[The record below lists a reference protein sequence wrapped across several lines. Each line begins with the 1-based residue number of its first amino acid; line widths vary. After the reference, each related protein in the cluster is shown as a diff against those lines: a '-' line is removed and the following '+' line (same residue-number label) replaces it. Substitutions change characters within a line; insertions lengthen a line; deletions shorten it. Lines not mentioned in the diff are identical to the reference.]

1 MEKSKQDSST
11 SRRAIITQ
19 IGPVEQGYYEACT
32 GIIRKK
38 LYELVHFLQSYDV
51 REVEFFIDYVRC
63 EVWAEYGIANR
74 F

>member
-51 REVEFFIDYVRC
+51 REVEFLNNSDKDEVRID
-63 EVWAEYGIANR
+63 I
-74 F
+74 